1 MSAIEFDLVP
11 LITKSN
17 LADEQKDLPAFLL
30 FDKPFSW
37 SSFRGVKL
45 IRWASGIK
53 KVGHAGTLDPM
64 ATGLLIVGIGKGAT
78 KHIDL
83 VQAQTKEYIATIKFG
98 EATASYDAETEVI
111 TTKEFTH
118 ITKASL
124 EEVLETHFLGE
135 IEQKPPIYSA
145 LKKDGKKL
153 YEYARKGQEVEI
165 ASRKVHLISIE
176 ILRFELPEVE
186 IKITCGKGTYIR
198 SLAHDL
204 GIALDS
210 VAHLIQLRRTKIG
223 DFDVSLALNEAEV
236 KAYFGKVDHQT
247 KDL

>member
-1 MSAIEFDLVP
+1 
-11 LITKSN
+11 
-17 LADEQKDLPAFLL
+17 
-30 FDKPFSW
+30 
-37 SSFRGVKL
+37 
-45 IRWASGIK
+45 
-53 KVGHAGTLDPM
+53 M
-64 ATGLLIVGIGKGAT
+64 ATGLLIIGIGKGAT

-83 VQAQTKEYIATIKFG
+83 VQAQTKEYIATIKLG

-111 TTKEFTH
+111 TTKEFSH
-118 ITKASL
+118 ISKSGL
-124 EEVLETHFLGE
+124 EEVLETRFIGE

-176 ILRFELPEVE
+176 ILRFELPE
-186 IKITCGKGTYIR
+186 IDLKITCGKGTYIR

-204 GIALDS
+204 GIALNS
-210 VAHLIQLRRTKIG
+210 AAHLIQLRRTKIG

-236 KAYFGKVDHQT
+236 KEYFGKVDYQT
-247 KDL
+247 KEL